1 MVKDQHPQA
10 VKEATASVLPV
21 WLEAFKVLLNL
32 DPQQDV
38 RNADNWDG
46 LTIRIQIFK
55 VRDLANHGRFLIEL
69 PLQTLD
75 TIHTSFPRALT
86 PYLKDLLTASL
97 NHLQALYPTFA
108 RFYLSSSESVPRSSE
123 DESIELP
130 QLICPII
137 DFVAAVT
144 RGGKAKEW
152 FDGGNLAALISA
164 VFNFVQMT
172 DEDVR
177 NSVHSFFGSN
187 NYHCQEETW
196 ATNANAFVAQEEDDT
211 QSYSV
216 RVAGFDFLGVRTHSS
231 GIEPLALT
239 SLPFS
244 LVLDRQD
251 PGTNHEHFPVSHP
264 PNRSLIATSTRS
276 RPS

>member
-10 VKEATASVLPV
+10 VKEAIATVLPV
-21 WLEAFKVLLNL
+21 WLEAFKVLLNM

-38 RNADNWDG
+38 RNVDNWDG

-55 VRDLANHGRFLIEL
+55 VRALASYSEFIFEL

-86 PYLKDLLTASL
+86 PYLKDLITASL
-97 NHLQALYPTFA
+97 NHLQTLYPTFA
-108 RFYLSSSESVPRSSE
+108 QYYLSSSESVPRSSE

-152 FDGGNLAALISA
+152 FDGGNHAALTSA
-164 VFNFVQMT
+164 IFNFVQMT
-172 DEDVR
+172 DEDV
-177 NSVHSFFGSN
+177 SN
-187 NYHCQEETW
+187 H
-196 ATNANAFVAQEEDDT
+196 
-211 QSYSV
+211 
-216 RVAGFDFLGVRTHSS
+216 
-231 GIEPLALT
+231 
-239 SLPFS
+239 FS
-244 LVLDRQD
+244 
-251 PGTNHEHFPVSHP
+251 PVSQ
-264 PNRSLIATSTRS
+264 RSCGSFTGRNVGNKCKCVCCARGG
-276 RPS
+276 